1 MSGAA
6 TFRRGSP
13 CGAATR
19 IDRSAIAL
27 GLLAAAGAPLYGQD
41 ALSLVGPRTEV
52 KSIEF
57 RFHGK
62 RTLAEKDLRRSIA
75 LTARGGMVGIR
86 RFFGFLPFVSP
97 VGVHPFDPLELQRDV
112 VRLRNHYQ
120 RSGFLK
126 VDVKYDVRYEAKSDL
141 AEVAYVIDEGPPLL
155 VRSLRF
161 MGYSGGLNL
170 AREIAGDWTRFER
183 REQRKATRFG
193 KDEQRELADSTTRWL
208 RDRGYPFAAAD
219 LRATVDT
226 AADRADVTVLVR
238 PGLRAR
244 IREIVV
250 SGNRGIPARHITR
263 QLTVKPGD
271 WYNAGELE
279 RGRQQLVQLDL
290 VRLALLEVPRESA
303 RSDDSNVVVHLDVTE
318 NPPRLVRGEAGLA
331 SGGGISGEVEWTHRR
346 FLGGLRTFTVAAAAQ
361 TGALS
366 FETPAQQ
373 LYRFSLTLFQPYI
386 GDRRLSAAVGPFVEY
401 RNDLRDRSRA
411 VGFESSLAYA
421 AGPLRSISLG
431 YSISHRRILDYGFGE
446 NLDPIEYLPLLGLAD
461 SADAGRL
468 GKDRNR
474 SSITLQGS
482 YGRLDKFAN
491 PRRGYVVRPRIEI
504 TTPDRFSTSEYLL
517 LDLGATAFL
526 QLTSSIGFT
535 LRAGAGRIYP
545 FGRSVRQIGEESPF
559 VSLLRLGDVTFTAGG
574 TRDVRGWGSQLVGPK
589 LPEVRLESQD
599 GQTRTVAQRY
609 APVGGLGRLLGSAE
623 VQLPLPGFSD
633 AWQTFL
639 FFDTGRIWTPDRR
652 FALNAG
658 ELDQD
663 DYFASVGA
671 GIGYETV
678 VGAIQFAVGYKLNP
692 SALDLRSPQGVL
704 EALEQGRPLSSV
716 PTESRRRLHL
726 HFSIGSSF

>member
-1 MSGAA
+1 VSL
-6 TFRRGSP
+6 T
-13 CGAATR
+13 
-19 IDRSAIAL
+19 AL
-27 GLLAAAGAPLYGQD
+27 ALLAAVGAPLPAQD

-52 KSIEF
+52 KAIEF
-57 RFHGK
+57 RFEGK
-62 RTLAEKDLRRSIA
+62 RTVPEKELRRIIA

-97 VGVHPFDPLELQRDV
+97 IGVHPFDPLELQRDV

-126 VDVKYDVRYEAKSDL
+126 ADVKDDVQYDAKSDL
-141 AEVAYVIDEGPPLL
+141 VKVAYVIDEGPPLL

-161 MGYSGGLNL
+161 VGDNGGLSLPPKL
-170 AREIAGDWTRFER
+170 ARDWTSFVRQQ
-183 REQRKATRFG
+183 QRKADRFG
-193 KDEQRELADSTTRWL
+193 RDEERELADSTTRWL

-219 LRATVDT
+219 PRAAVDT

-244 IREIVV
+244 IREIAV
-250 SGNRGIPARHITR
+250 SGNHGIPARHVTR
-263 QLTVKPGD
+263 QLPVRPGD
-271 WYNAGELE
+271 WYDAGELE
-279 RGRQQLVQLDL
+279 KGRQQLVQLDL
-290 VRLALLEVPRESA
+290 VRLALLDVPRESA
-303 RSDDSNVVVHLDVTE
+303 DDSSVVVRLDVTE

-331 SGGGISGEVEWTHRR
+331 SGGGLSGEVEWTHRS
-346 FLGGLRTFTVAAAAQ
+346 FLGGLRTFSAAASAQ

-373 LYRFSLTLFQPYI
+373 LYRLALTVFQPYV

-431 YSISHRRILDYGFGE
+431 YSLSHRRILDYGFGE

-461 SADAGRL
+461 SAAAGRL

-474 SSITLQGS
+474 SAITLQGS
-482 YGRLDKFAN
+482 YGRLDQFAN
-491 PRRGYVVRPRIEI
+491 PRRGYVLRPRIEI
-504 TTPDRFSTSEYLL
+504 TTPGGFNTSEYLL
-517 LDLGATAFL
+517 IDLGATAFL
-526 QLTSSIGFT
+526 PLTSRVGFT
-535 LRAGAGRIYP
+535 LRVGAGRIYP
-545 FGRSVRQIGEESPF
+545 FGRSVRQITEESPF

-599 GQTRTVAQRY
+599 GQTRTVAERY
-609 APVGGLGRLLGSAE
+609 APVGGLARLLGSAE

-639 FFDTGRIWTPDRR
+639 FFDSGRVWTPDSR

-704 EALEQGRPLSSV
+704 DALEEGRPLSSV
-716 PTESRRRLHL
+716 PTEPRRRLHL
-726 HFSIGSSF
+726 HFSIGSTF